1 LGIVLNNFRNYYIYK
16 KKILVNIIMSRAAG
30 VNYGK
35 NANHAAGSM
44 AVWGIMGGGIGR
56 GYSNTS
62 YIARRTQR
70 GFNTTTN
77 FLLWAKMGKNTT
89 GINSR
94 TVIDGNVKRQAD
106 LMKMNRWWSFNPQA
120 SGGVGHQGK
129 ILSNGNRAGYVK

>member
-1 LGIVLNNFRNYYIYK
+1 
-16 KKILVNIIMSRAAG
+16 MSRKAG
-30 VNYGK
+30 VN
-35 NANHAAGSM
+35 NAKITNRTN
-44 AVWGIMGGGIGR
+44 VYGIMGGGIGR

-62 YIARRTQR
+62 YIARRTQS

-94 TVIDGNVKRQAD
+94 TVIDSNVKRQAD
-106 LMKMNRWWSFNPQA
+106 LMKLNRWWSFNPQA